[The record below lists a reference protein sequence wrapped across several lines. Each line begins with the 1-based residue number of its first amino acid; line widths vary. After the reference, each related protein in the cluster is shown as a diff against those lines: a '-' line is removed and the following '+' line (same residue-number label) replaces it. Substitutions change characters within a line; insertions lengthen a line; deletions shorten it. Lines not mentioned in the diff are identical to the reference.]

1 MAADDFA
8 DPLSHR
14 RVSLLPKNEE
24 RNVDANTRT
33 STTRTLGS
41 GRLTGPRATCP
52 TNVMTR

>member
-8 DPLSHR
+8 DALSHK

-33 STTRTLGS
+33 STTRTFGEW
-41 GRLTGPRATCP
+41 
-52 TNVMTR
+52 